1 MNMHNPAHP
10 GEILK
15 ELVLEPLKLTI
26 TDAAEH
32 LNVSR
37 KTLSKVLNGRGAI
50 TPEMAL
56 RLELVFKKPS
66 ADHWL
71 RLQNAYDLW
80 LSRQNKSS
88 LDVQSYYIKYAQ

>member
-1 MNMHNPAHP
+1 MSMHNPAHP

-15 ELVLEPLKLTI
+15 ALVLEPLGLSI
-26 TDAAEH
+26 TEAARH
-32 LNVSR
+32 LGVSR
-37 KTLSKVLNGRGAI
+37 KTLSKVLNGRGVI

-56 RLELVFKKPS
+56 RLELTFRKPN

-80 LSRQNKSS
+80 RTRQRGAD
-88 LDVQSYYIKYAQ
+88 LQVTPVETCVA

>member
-1 MNMHNPAHP
+1 MSMHNPAHP

-15 ELVLEPLKLTI
+15 KLVIQPLGLSI
-26 TDAAEH
+26 SDAAGH
-32 LNVSR
+32 LGVSR
-37 KTLSKVLNGRGAI
+37 KTLSKVLNGRGGV

-56 RLELVFKKPS
+56 RLEMVFGKPS

-80 LSRQNKSS
+80 VTRQDKANIKVTPV
-88 LDVQSYYIKYAQ
+88 DVNAA

>member
-1 MNMHNPAHP
+1 MSMHNPAHP

-15 ELVLEPLKLTI
+15 ELVIHPLGLSI
-26 TDAAEH
+26 TEAAEH
-32 LNVSR
+32 LGVSR
-37 KTLSKVLNGRGAI
+37 KTLSKVLNGRGGV

-56 RLELVFKKPS
+56 RLEMVFGKPS

-80 LSRQNKSS
+80 ITRQDQANIQVTPV
-88 LDVQSYYIKYAQ
+88 DVDAA

>member
-1 MNMHNPAHP
+1 MSMHNPVHP

-15 ELVLEPLKLTI
+15 ELVIEPLELTI
-26 TDAAEH
+26 TDIAEH

-50 TPEMAL
+50 TPEMAV
-56 RLELVFKKPS
+56 RLELAFAKPS

-71 RLQNAYDLW
+71 RLQSAYDLCA
-80 LSRQNKSS
+80 LRNQKAA
-88 LDVQSYYIKYAQ
+88 LQVQPYTLQFG